1 MQASGRKRQA
11 SVDVSQG
18 IRGREVYTL
27 YGIRKEPKAPMQ
39 SARLRTLLAVAA
51 LALPLFAACSGA
63 AQALD
68 PEQQRAKA
76 MLENLCGRCHA
87 VGKTGRSPNP
97 LAPPFRHFGEK
108 LYDTD
113 MVQRLQDGLTT
124 IHQDMPTFRFNRHEA
139 AAAVNYLRSIQKSR

>member
-1 MQASGRKRQA
+1 MAICFAENPEESK
-11 SVDVSQG
+11 D
-18 IRGREVYTL
+18 
-27 YGIRKEPKAPMQ
+27 PMQ
-39 SARLRTLLAVAA
+39 GFTWRTFTAVAA
-51 LALPLFAACSGA
+51 LALPLFAVCSGA

-87 VGKTGRSPNP
+87 VGKVGKSPNP
-97 LAPPFRHFGEK
+97 LAPPFRRFGEK

-124 IHQDMPTFRFNRHEA
+124 IHPDMPTFRFNQHEA

>member
-1 MQASGRKRQA
+1 MSGL
-11 SVDVSQG
+11 
-18 IRGREVYTL
+18 TL
-27 YGIRKEPKAPMQ
+27 RMV
-39 SARLRTLLAVAA
+39 TA
-51 LALPLFAACSGA
+51 LACLVLPLLGATGGA

-68 PEQQRAKA
+68 PEQQRARA

-87 VGKTGRSPNP
+87 VGKTGKSPNP
-97 LAPPFRHFGEK
+97 LAPAFRRFGEK

-124 IHQDMPTFRFNRHEA
+124 IHPDMPTFRFNRHEA

>member
-1 MQASGRKRQA
+1 MPGFASR
-11 SVDVSQG
+11 
-18 IRGREVYTL
+18 
-27 YGIRKEPKAPMQ
+27 P
-39 SARLRTLLAVAA
+39 LLALAC
-51 LALPLFAACSGA
+51 LALPLLGVGPSA

-87 VGKTGRSPNP
+87 VGKTGQSPNP
-97 LAPPFRHFGEK
+97 LAPAFRRFGEK

-124 IHQDMPTFRFNRHEA
+124 IHPDMPTFRFNRHEA

>member
-1 MQASGRKRQA
+1 MPGF
-11 SVDVSQG
+11 
-18 IRGREVYTL
+18 TL
-27 YGIRKEPKAPMQ
+27 RM
-39 SARLRTLLAVAA
+39 VAA
-51 LALPLFAACSGA
+51 LACLVLPFFFAGSSA

-68 PEQQRAKA
+68 PEQQRARA

-87 VGKTGRSPNP
+87 VGKTGKSPNP
-97 LAPPFRHFGEK
+97 LAPAFRRFGEK

-124 IHQDMPTFRFNRHEA
+124 IHPDMPTFRFNRHEA

>member
-1 MQASGRKRQA
+1 MPSL
-11 SVDVSQG
+11 
-18 IRGREVYTL
+18 TF
-27 YGIRKEPKAPMQ
+27 
-39 SARLRTLLAVAA
+39 RTFAA
-51 LALPLFAACSGA
+51 LACLMLPLPGTGSAA

-87 VGKTGRSPNP
+87 VGRTGQSPNP
-97 LAPPFRHFGEK
+97 LAPAFRTFGEK

-124 IHQDMPTFRFNRHEA
+124 IHPDMPTFRFNRHEA
-139 AAAVNYLRSIQKSR
+139 AAAVNYLRLIQRRR

>member
-1 MQASGRKRQA
+1 
-11 SVDVSQG
+11 VG
-18 IRGREVYTL
+18 IRFAENPEES
-27 YGIRKEPKAPMQ
+27 KDPMQ
-39 SARLRTLLAVAA
+39 GFTWRTFTAVAA

-63 AQALD
+63 TQGLD
-68 PEQQRAKA
+68 PEQQHAKA

-97 LAPPFRHFGEK
+97 LAPPFRRFGEK

-124 IHQDMPTFRFNRHEA
+124 IHRDMPTFRFNPHEA

>member
-1 MQASGRKRQA
+1 MPGF
-11 SVDVSQG
+11 
-18 IRGREVYTL
+18 TL
-27 YGIRKEPKAPMQ
+27 RM
-39 SARLRTLLAVAA
+39 VAA
-51 LALPLFAACSGA
+51 LACLVLPLLGATGGA

-68 PEQQRAKA
+68 PEQQRARA

-87 VGKTGRSPNP
+87 VGKTGKSPNP
-97 LAPPFRHFGEK
+97 LAPPFRRFGEK

-124 IHQDMPTFRFNRHEA
+124 IHPDMPTFRFNRHEA

>member
-1 MQASGRKRQA
+1 MPGFA
-11 SVDVSQG
+11 
-18 IRGREVYTL
+18 
-27 YGIRKEPKAPMQ
+27 
-39 SARLRTLLAVAA
+39 LRMVAA
-51 LALPLFAACSGA
+51 LACLVLPLLGGA

-87 VGKTGRSPNP
+87 VGKTGKSPNP
-97 LAPPFRHFGEK
+97 LAPAFRRFGEK

-124 IHQDMPTFRFNRHEA
+124 IHPDMPTFRFNRHEA